1 MIRRPPRSTLFPYT
15 TLFRS
20 AGSAGARGAL
30 PWPWAGAPPGLK
42 REPVAEVDLAR
53 DRVGG
58 DLGGGAGHE
67 NLAVVED
74 VRAIGDR
81 ERLAHVVV
89 RDEDA
94 DAALPQ
100 AADDLLDVPDRDRV
114 DAREGLVEQEVL
126 RVRDER
132 PGDLEASPLAAGE
145 RVGRIGRQR
154 RQPELGE
161 ELTRA
166 LSSLAARQLER
177 LEDRQEIL
185 LDGEL
190 AEDRR
195 LLREVADAHAAAL
208 VHGQTRDLFSL
219 EEDPAA
225 VGRQEAHHHVERR
238 RLARAVRA
246 QQADDLSALDVERH
260 VVDDLPALEP
270 LHQPLRDEPFHPSV
284 PPRQLAHGSP
294 GLRPWSCFLPSSRG

>member
-1 MIRRPPRSTLFPYT
+1 
-15 TLFRS
+15 
-20 AGSAGARGAL
+20 
-30 PWPWAGAPPGLK
+30 
-42 REPVAEVDLAR
+42 
-53 DRVGG
+53 
-58 DLGGGAGHE
+58 
-67 NLAVVED
+67 
-74 VRAIGDR
+74 
-81 ERLAHVVV
+81 
-89 RDEDA
+89 
-94 DAALPQ
+94 
-100 AADDLLDVPDRDRV
+100 DDLLDVPDRDRV

-145 RVGRIGRQR
+145 GVCRIGRQR

-161 ELTRA
+161 ELTRT

-195 LLREVADAHAAAL
+195 LLREVADAHAAAP

-219 EEDPAA
+219 EEDAAA

-238 RLARAVRA
+238 RLPGAVRA
-246 QQADDLSALDVERH
+246 QQADDLSTLDVERH
-260 VVDDLPALEP
+260 VVDDLAALEP
-270 LHQPLRDEPFHPSV
+270 LHDPLRDEPFHPSD
-284 PPRQLAHGSP
+284 PSRQLLHDSP
-294 GLRPWSCFLPSSRG
+294 GLRPCPFCLPSSRGEKTALTRSCLPPWTTARSSESSIVMVSPLTTLSFCQTRASPMRTTRCSRSKYSARGAVAV